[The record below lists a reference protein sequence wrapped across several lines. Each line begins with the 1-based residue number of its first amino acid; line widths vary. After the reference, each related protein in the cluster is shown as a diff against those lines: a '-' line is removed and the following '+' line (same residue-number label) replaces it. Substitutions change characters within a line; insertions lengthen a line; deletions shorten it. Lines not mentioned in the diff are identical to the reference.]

1 MNRVVASLICGGVMV
16 CGAQAFADD
25 PASTAPEMTN
35 ARAVHWKLMQD
46 CVQQQKT
53 QDSTSSDADVRKT
66 CQQQVKDQMQRMND
80 AGTIPKSSVPKHS
93 DSSQADSAYSDEL
106 GGPYQT
112 R

>member
-1 MNRVVASLICGGVMV
+1 
-16 CGAQAFADD
+16 
-25 PASTAPEMTN
+25 
-35 ARAVHWKLMQD
+35 
-46 CVQQQKT
+46 
-53 QDSTSSDADVRKT
+53 VRKT